1 MLSMTIA
8 ANADSPSSAIQMLDV
23 NLVQRDAVGARNDC
37 WDDAPMDARVQCAPL
52 EPEHGYLSVVVTV
65 GATSST
71 DIVVA
76 YESMDLT
83 ATGGTDYVALDG
95 SLTIAPG
102 ELTGSFRV
110 DFIDDLVEE
119 GNEEFV
125 VKITPPEG
133 VDIAHDYL
141 HVTIIDEESIKI
153 TVVDSS
159 EDEGH
164 PMGMFVDVNFSQL
177 ISWPF
182 SIGLGTTAGTAGPS
196 DYFELDGAMI
206 SWEPSLSMSST
217 SGLTFRHMLRDD
229 SLDEPAETYTL
240 FIEGQQYLS
249 MDRGSAT
256 MTIRDNDDPPSVSIA
271 DASGVEDSVGKLSF
285 DVTLNTP
292 SAKEIT
298 LGYATADD
306 TATAASDYTHTNGT
320 LTFSAG
326 EITKTIDVPVLEDG
340 SPEEDETFTVTLSN
354 AFNAT
359 IGDGTGTGTI
369 QDDDPVPTALS
380 IEDVEGLESSDAL
393 EFPVTLTGDRE
404 AMTTVTVDYATSD
417 GTGTAGSDYTE
428 MSGTLTFATDMTR
441 RTIRVPLL
449 DDETDEPDETFVVTL
464 SNSSGAMLDDSEATG
479 TIRDNDATS
488 AGIALTATPARVLE
502 DAGATVV
509 AVTATLDAGARTGAT
524 EVTVSVAGSGD
535 ADAVDFQNVP
545 SFTITIAAGDKSGT
559 GTFTLTPIDDEL
571 DESDETLSVTGTSDL
586 PVTGVEVELADDDA
600 TSSSISLTAEPPR
613 VSEGGGATRVEVTAT
628 LDAGART
635 VSTTVAVTVSGS
647 GNADAVDFADVAD
660 FTIMIAAG
668 DTSGSG
674 TFTLTPEDDNVDE
687 SDETLNVDGSSV
699 LPVTADTVALAD
711 DDQPSAAIL
720 LSASPGRI
728 SEDGGARRLRVRA
741 TLDASARAVATTVSV
756 SVSGSGRPDAV
767 DYAATATAFDITI
780 AAGETAGTGTFTVTP
795 EDDEVD
801 ERDEVLDIAGTSNLP
816 VTPTSVTLADDEQ
829 TSTEIL
835 LSAVPSTVS
844 EGAGATPVE
853 VTATLDAGART
864 VSTTVAVTVSGSGNA
879 DAVDFADVRGFTITI
894 AAGDTSGSGNFTL
907 TPEDDN
913 VDESDETLNV
923 DGSSVLP
930 VTADTVALADDDQPS
945 AAILLS
951 ASPGR
956 ISEDGGARRLR
967 VRATLDSSART
978 VATTVSVSVSGSGR
992 PDAVDYAASAT
1003 AFDITIAAGET
1014 AGTRTFT
1021 VTPEDDEV
1029 DERDEVLDIAGT
1041 SNLPVTPTSVTLTDD
1056 DQTSTEI
1063 LLSAVPSTVSEGAGA
1078 TPVEVTAT
1086 LDAGARTVSTTV
1098 AVTVSGSGNA
1108 DAVDFADV
1116 RGFTITIA
1124 AGDTS
1129 GSGTFTLT
1137 PEDDNVDESDET
1149 LNVDG
1154 SSVLPVTADT
1164 VALADDDQ
1172 PSAAILLSA
1181 SPGRISEDGGARRL
1195 RVRATLDSSA
1205 RAVATTV
1212 SVSVSGSGR
1221 PDAVDYAATAT
1232 AFDIT
1237 IAAGETA
1244 GTRTFTVTPE
1254 DDEVDERD
1262 EVLDIAGTSDL
1273 PVTPTSVTLTDDEQT
1288 STEILLSAVPS
1299 TVSEGAGAT
1308 PVEVTAT
1315 LDAGARTVSTTVAVT
1330 VSGSGNADA
1339 VGFISVRD
1347 FTITIAAGATSGR
1360 ATFTLTPEDD
1370 NVAESSETVTVDG
1383 RSDIPVTQTSVTLT
1397 DDDVASSGIVLS
1409 ASPSLV
1415 SEDGG
1420 AVGVKVTASLNGAA
1434 RQAATTVSVSVAGS
1448 GNPRAVD
1455 FQAVEDFSITI
1466 AANAA
1471 SGAGTFTLTPRD
1483 DATAEAD
1490 ETLTVSGA
1498 SDLPVT
1504 PATVTLADDDDPS
1517 TRILLSA
1524 VPERVSEGDGPT
1536 SVTVTATLD
1545 RALRQQ
1551 ATPVT
1556 VTVSGSGDAGAAD
1569 FAAVADFSIT
1579 IPANA
1584 ASGAG
1589 TFTLTP
1595 RDDATAEADET
1606 LTVSGASDLPVT
1618 PATVTLAD
1626 DDDPS
1631 TRILLSAVPERVSEG
1646 DGPTPVTVTA
1656 TLDRALRQQATTVTV
1671 MVSGSGDAGAAD
1683 FEAVADFSI
1692 TIPANAASGAGT
1704 FTLTPRDDATAEAD
1718 ETLTVSGASDLPVTP
1733 ATVTLADDDDPS
1745 TRILLSAVPGLISE
1759 GDGPTSV
1766 TVTATLDRALR
1777 QQATPVAV
1785 MVSGSG
1791 DAGAA
1796 DFEAVA
1802 DFSITIPANAASGA
1816 GTFTLTPR
1824 DDATAEADETLT
1836 VSGASDLPVTPATVT
1851 LADDDDPSTRILL
1864 SAVPGRVS
1872 EGDGATPVTVTAT
1885 LDRALRQQETAVTV
1899 TVSGS
1904 GDAGAVDFA
1913 AVADFAITIPANAA
1927 SGAGTFTLTPG
1938 DDATAEADETLTVS
1952 GASDLPVTPA
1962 TVTLADDDD
1971 PSTRILLSAVP
1982 ERVSEGDGP
1991 TPVTVTA
1998 TLDRALRQQ
2007 ETTVTVMVS
2016 GSGDAGAADFEA
2028 VADFSITI
2036 PANAASG
2043 AETFTLTPEDDAMV
2057 ESNETLTVSGA
2068 SDLPVTPAVVTL
2080 ADDDEVSTRILLFL
2094 TVDPPRASEGD
2105 GEILVTVTAEVD
2117 RGVRPDESRIR
2128 VAVSGSGDP
2137 NAVDFAA
2144 VTDFEIVIPANARNG
2159 TGTFTV
2165 VPEDDGIPEADELL
2179 TISGVSDLPVSP
2191 ATLEL
2196 LDDDEAS
2203 MRILLSADPAR
2214 VSEGDGPVTVTVT
2227 ASLDRG
2233 LRQEATTVTV
2243 SVTGGGDPN
2252 AVDFAAVT
2260 DFEIVIPANAP
2271 NGSGTFTVVPKDDL
2285 IVEADEVLTV
2295 SGVADLPVRPATM
2308 ELLDDDEASGR
2319 ILLSADPARVSE
2331 GDGPVTVTVTAT
2343 LDRGLRQEA
2352 TTVTVSVTG
2361 GGDPNAVD
2369 FAAVADFDIVIP
2381 ANAPNGSGTF
2391 TVVPEDDLIVE
2402 ADEVLTVSG
2411 VADLPVRPATME
2423 LLDDDEA
2430 SGRILLAADP
2440 ARVSE
2445 GDGPVAVTVT
2455 ASLDRGLRQ
2464 KATTVAVSV
2473 SGGGDADAVDFA
2485 AVADFRI
2492 IIAANAPSGT
2502 GTFTL
2507 RPEDDAEDEADE
2519 TLTVTGESDLPVTSA
2534 SVVLADDD
2542 EMTSRVLSIA
2552 DAEAAE
2558 GAGEVRFA
2566 VTLDGPSAAEVT
2578 VGYATADPAESVDPV
2593 AGAGV
2598 DYESASGTL
2607 TFAPGEVS
2615 RTIGVSVIDDSL
2627 DEPDE
2632 TFALV
2637 LADPRG
2643 ATLGRGSALGTIRD
2657 DDEPPALSIA
2667 GDAGPEDVGE
2677 LVFSVTLMARAL
2689 TEVTVNYATMDD
2701 TAIAGDDYGRVEGTL
2716 TFALG
2721 ETAKTIRVAVVDDA
2735 VDEADEEVF
2744 AVALSGPSGATLAHA
2759 LATGVIRDDDEPPAL
2774 SVADAAGDEDVGA
2787 LEFAVSLSVPSGIEV
2802 SASYATADG
2811 TATAGGDY
2819 AAATGTLMFAPGE
2832 VSRTIAVSVIDDSL
2846 DEPDETFTLVLSD
2859 LQGAALGRGSALGTI
2874 RDDDE
2879 PPALSIAG
2887 DTGSED
2893 VGELVFSVTLMA
2905 RAPTEVTV
2913 NYATMDDTAI
2923 AGDDY
2928 EPVEGTLTFA
2938 PGETAKT
2945 IRVAVVDDALY
2956 EADEESF
2963 AVTLSGPSGATLA
2976 HSLATGVIR
2985 DDDEPPALSVADAA
2999 GDEDVGALEFAV
3011 KLSAPS
3017 GIEVS
3022 VSYAT
3027 ADGTATAGSD
3037 YMAATGTLLF
3047 APGEVSQTI
3056 RVAVL
3061 DDTLHEADEEAF
3073 SLALSELRNA
3083 TAADDSATGTIRDND
3098 LAPPSVA
3105 GDLPAALLCVGGAPY
3120 ELDLAD
3126 YFDGKELRFS
3136 AVSSTPRVATATLA
3150 GSRLTVAPASEGQS
3164 SVTVTASNDA
3174 GSVSGSIGVRVVTDP
3189 AELEA
3194 VESVL
3199 ASIGRAVLTGV
3210 TESVRARFDSRR
3222 AVGEQGASTNA
3233 QRNRAQA
3240 IPDVGVFVGNQLPGP
3255 PIHGTGSTG
3264 RDGRRL
3270 FEPQVPG
3277 DDWSETMNR
3286 TYRRGMVPF
3295 SFSLDSTQ
3303 SGSTGPAWGVWGRAD
3318 AHRFESG
3325 IDGNSHDGTLTAVHL
3340 GADARVGDW
3349 LAGVSVARSAADAD
3363 YRFERSTDACGGG
3376 GVGDG
3381 MVDAELTS
3389 VHPYVGRQIGRG
3401 SVWAT
3406 LGAGGGEVTVER
3418 CETGQRNEADLSMRL
3433 AALGGRHPFAGGERI
3448 EISVVEEIGVLD
3460 LTTGDAPGPVGDRSV
3475 SVGQARLGLE
3485 AAGVAPADCDC
3496 SLTTFVRAFARGD
3509 WGDGATGAGLEL
3521 AAGVRFRNLPRRLGI
3536 DAGIRALAVHSAE
3549 DAKEHSANLTFSLLP
3564 KADGTGWQAS
3574 LAWRRGASDARLDTL
3589 GGTAPWIAP
3598 AANLPG
3604 AKRHWIAQS
3613 RLGYGIRLPRG
3624 FATPFV
3630 ELDAGHSER
3639 GGARFGVR
3647 HEFGDRVRG
3656 LVLEWGIE
3664 PSSLANGGSRILLE
3678 ALGRF

>member
-1 MLSMTIA
+1 M
-8 ANADSPSSAIQMLDV
+8 
-23 NLVQRDAVGARNDC
+23 
-37 WDDAPMDARVQCAPL
+37 
-52 EPEHGYLSVVVTV
+52 
-65 GATSST
+65 
-71 DIVVA
+71 
-76 YESMDLT
+76 
-83 ATGGTDYVALDG
+83 
-95 SLTIAPG
+95 
-102 ELTGSFRV
+102 
-110 DFIDDLVEE
+110 EE
-119 GNEEFV
+119 GNETFV
-125 VKITPPEG
+125 VKITPPED
-133 VDIAHDYL
+133 VDLMHDYI

-153 TVVDSS
+153 TVADSS
-159 EDEGH
+159 EDEGRFF
-164 PMGMFVDVNFSQL
+164 GMRVSATFSDVVF
-177 ISWPF
+177 WPF
-182 SIGLGTTAGTAGPS
+182 SVGVGTIAGTAGPS
-196 DYFELDGAMI
+196 DYVESDDSITIWSYPLPGGANGVNFGHYLI
-206 SWEPSLSMSST
+206 
-217 SGLTFRHMLRDD
+217 DD

-240 FIEGQQYLS
+240 FIEGHQYLS
-249 MDRGSAT
+249 MDRGSGT
-256 MTIRDNDDPPSVSIA
+256 MTIRDNDDPPEASIA
-271 DASGVEDSVGKLSF
+271 DVSGLEDSVGNLRF
-285 DVTLNTP
+285 DVTLDTA
-292 SAKEIT
+292 SGKEIT
-298 LGYATADD
+298 LDYATADD
-306 TATAASDYTHTNGT
+306 TATAGSDYTQTNET

-326 EITKTIDVPVLEDG
+326 ETTKTIDVPVLEDG
-340 SPEEDETFTVTLSN
+340 SPEEDETFTVTLSKAVN
-354 AFNAT
+354 VT
-359 IGDGTGTGTI
+359 IGDSTGTGTI
-369 QDDDPVPTALS
+369 LDDDPVPAALS
-380 IEDVEGLESSDAL
+380 IGDVEGLESRAAL
-393 EFPVTLTGDRE
+393 RFPVTLTGDRE
-404 AMTTVTVDYATSD
+404 AGTTVTVDYATSD
-417 GTGTAGSDYTE
+417 ATGTAGSDYTQT
-428 MSGTLTFATDMTR
+428 MGTLTFAPDVTR

-449 DDETDEPDETFVVTL
+449 DDAVDEPDETFGVTL

-488 AGIALTATPARVLE
+488 TEITLTAAPARVSE
-502 DAGATVV
+502 DAGATDV

-613 VSEGGGATRVEVTAT
+613 VSEGGGATPVEVTATLDAGARSEATTVTVTVSGSGNADAVDFADVADFTITIAAGDTSGSGNFTLTPEDDNVDESDETLNVDGSSVLPVTADTVALADDDQPSAAILLSASPGRISEDGGARRLRVNATLDSSARAVATTVSVSVSGSGRPDAVDYAATATAFDITIAAGATAGTRTFTVTPEDDEVDERDEVLDIAGTSNLPVTPTSVTLTDDEQTSTEILLSAVPSTVSEGAGATPVEVTAT

-635 VSTTVAVTVSGS
+635 VSTTVAVTVTGS

-660 FTIMIAAG
+660 FTITIAAG
-668 DTSGSG
+668 ARSGAG
-674 TFTLTPEDDNVDE
+674 NFTLTPEDDNVDE

-767 DYAATATAFDITI
+767 DYAASATAFDITI
-780 AAGETAGTGTFTVTP
+780 AAGATAGTRTFTVTP

-816 VTPTSVTLADDEQ
+816 VTPTSVTLADDDQ
-829 TSTEIL
+829 TSTEIV

-894 AAGDTSGSGNFTL
+894 
-907 TPEDDN
+907 P
-913 VDESDETLNV
+913 
-923 DGSSVLP
+923 
-930 VTADTVALADDDQPS
+930 
-945 AAILLS
+945 
-951 ASPGR
+951 
-956 ISEDGGARRLR
+956 
-967 VRATLDSSART
+967 
-978 VATTVSVSVSGSGR
+978 
-992 PDAVDYAASAT
+992 
-1003 AFDITIAAGET
+1003 
-1014 AGTRTFT
+1014 
-1021 VTPEDDEV
+1021 
-1029 DERDEVLDIAGT
+1029 
-1041 SNLPVTPTSVTLTDD
+1041 
-1056 DQTSTEI
+1056 
-1063 LLSAVPSTVSEGAGA
+1063 
-1078 TPVEVTAT
+1078 
-1086 LDAGARTVSTTV
+1086 
-1098 AVTVSGSGNA
+1098 
-1108 DAVDFADV
+1108 
-1116 RGFTITIA
+1116 

-1181 SPGRISEDGGARRL
+1181 SPGRIAEDGGASP
-1195 RVRATLDSSA
+1195 VQVTATLDSSA

-1221 PDAVDYAATAT
+1221 PDAVDYAASAT

-1237 IAAGETA
+1237 IAAGATA

-1339 VGFISVRD
+1339 VDFADVRGFTITIPAGDTSGSGTFTLTPEDDNVDESDETLNVDGSSVLPVTADTVALADDDQPSAAILLSASPGRIAEDGGASPVQVTATLDSSAGAVATTVSVSVSGSGRPDAVDYAATATAFDITIAAGATAGTRTFTVTPEDDEVDERDEVLDIAGTSNLPVTPTSVTLADDDQTSTEIVLSAVPSTVSEGAGATPVEVTATLDAGARTVSTTVTVEVTGSGDPDAVDFASVRD
-1347 FTITIAAGATSGR
+1347 LKIMIAAGATSGR
-1360 ATFTLTPEDD
+1360 WTFTLTPDDD

-1420 AVGVKVTASLNGAA
+1420 AVGVRVTASLNGAVS
-1434 RQAATTVSVSVAGS
+1434 QAATTVSVSVAGS

-1455 FQAVEDFSITI
+1455 FQPVADFTITI

-1471 SGAGTFTLTPRD
+1471 SGTGTFTLTPRD

-1490 ETLTVSGA
+1490 ETLTMSGA

-1504 PATVTLADDDDPS
+1504 PTTVTLADDDDPSTRILLSAVPERVSEGDGPTSVTVTATLDRALRQQATAVTVSVSGSGDPDAAEFAAVPDFSITIPANAASGTETFTLTPRDDATAEADETLTMSGASDLPVTPTTVTLADDDDPS

-1556 VTVSGSGDAGAAD
+1556 VMVSGSGDAGAAD
-1569 FAAVADFSIT
+1569 FAAVPDFSIT

-1618 PATVTLAD
+1618 PTTVTLAD

-1646 DGPTPVTVTA
+1646 DGPTSVTVTA
-1656 TLDRALRQQATTVTV
+1656 TLDRALRQQATAVTVT
-1671 MVSGSGDAGAAD
+1671 VSGSGDAGAAD
-1683 FEAVADFSI
+1683 FAAVADFSI
-1692 TIPANAASGAGT
+1692 TIPANAASGEGT

-1718 ETLTVSGASDLPVTP
+1718 ETLTVSGASDLPVT
-1733 ATVTLADDDDPS
+1733 S
-1745 TRILLSAVPGLISE
+1745 T
-1759 GDGPTSV
+1759 
-1766 TVTATLDRALR
+1766 
-1777 QQATPVAV
+1777 
-1785 MVSGSG
+1785 
-1791 DAGAA
+1791 
-1796 DFEAVA
+1796 
-1802 DFSITIPANAASGA
+1802 
-1816 GTFTLTPR
+1816 
-1824 DDATAEADETLT
+1824 
-1836 VSGASDLPVTPATVT
+1836 
-1851 LADDDDPSTRILL
+1851 
-1864 SAVPGRVS
+1864 
-1872 EGDGATPVTVTAT
+1872 
-1885 LDRALRQQETAVTV
+1885 
-1899 TVSGS
+1899 
-1904 GDAGAVDFA
+1904 
-1913 AVADFAITIPANAA
+1913 
-1927 SGAGTFTLTPG
+1927 
-1938 DDATAEADETLTVS
+1938 
-1952 GASDLPVTPA
+1952 

-1991 TPVTVTA
+1991 TSVTVTA

-2007 ETTVTVMVS
+2007 ATAVTVSVS

-2043 AETFTLTPEDDAMV
+2043 AETFTLTPRDDATA
-2057 ESNETLTVSGA
+2057 EADETLTMSGA
-2068 SDLPVTPAVVTL
+2068 SDLPVTPTTVTLADDDDPSTRILLSAVPERVSEGDGPTSVTVTATLDRALRQQATAVTVSVSGSGDAGAADFEAVADFSITIPANAASGAETFTLTPRDDATAEADETLTMSGASDLPVTPTTVTLADDDDPSTRILLSAVPERVSEGDGPTSVTVTATLDRALRQQATAVTVSVSGSGDAGAADFEAVADFEITIPANAASGEGTFTLTPRDDATVEADETLTMSGASDLPVTPTTVTLADDDDPSTRILLSAVPERVSEGDGPTSVTVTATLDRALRQQATTVTVTVSGSGDAGAADFAAVPDFSITIPANAASGEGTFTLTPEDDETVESDERLTVSGMSDLPVTPAAVTL

-2094 TVDPPRASEGD
+2094 TVDPPRGSEGD
-2105 GEILVTVTAEVD
+2105 GEIRVTVTAAVD
-2117 RGVRPDESRIR
+2117 RGVRPDETRIR
-2128 VAVSGSGDP
+2128 VSVSGSGDP
-2137 NAVDFAA
+2137 DAVDFAP
-2144 VTDFEIVIPANARNG
+2144 IP
-2159 TGTFTV
+2159 
-2165 VPEDDGIPEADELL
+2165 
-2179 TISGVSDLPVSP
+2179 
-2191 ATLEL
+2191 
-2196 LDDDEAS
+2196 
-2203 MRILLSADPAR
+2203 
-2214 VSEGDGPVTVTVT
+2214 
-2227 ASLDRG
+2227 
-2233 LRQEATTVTV
+2233 
-2243 SVTGGGDPN
+2243 
-2252 AVDFAAVT
+2252 
-2260 DFEIVIPANAP
+2260 
-2271 NGSGTFTVVPKDDL
+2271 
-2285 IVEADEVLTV
+2285 
-2295 SGVADLPVRPATM
+2295 
-2308 ELLDDDEASGR
+2308 
-2319 ILLSADPARVSE
+2319 
-2331 GDGPVTVTVTAT
+2331 
-2343 LDRGLRQEA
+2343 
-2352 TTVTVSVTG
+2352 
-2361 GGDPNAVD
+2361 
-2369 FAAVADFDIVIP
+2369 DFDIVIP
-2381 ANAPNGSGTF
+2381 ANAPEGRQTF

-2411 VADLPVRPATME
+2411 VADLPVTPATME

-2430 SGRILLAADP
+2430 SGRIVLSADP

-2464 KATTVAVSV
+2464 EATTVTVSV
-2473 SGGGDADAVDFA
+2473 SGGGDPDAVDFDP
-2485 AVADFRI
+2485 VADFTI
-2492 IIAANAPSGT
+2492 TIAANAANGT

-2507 RPEDDAEDEADE
+2507 TPEDDAEDEADE
-2519 TLTVTGESDLPVTSA
+2519 TLALTGESDLPVTPA

-2542 EMTSRVLSIA
+2542 EMASRVLSIA

-2578 VGYATADPAESVDPV
+2578 VGYATADPAGSVDPV
-2593 AGAGV
+2593 AGVGI
-2598 DYESASGTL
+2598 DYESAAGTL

-2615 RTIGVSVIDDSL
+2615 RTIRVSVLDDSL

-2637 LADPRG
+2637 LSDPRG
-2643 ATLGRGSALGTIRD
+2643 ARLGRGSALGTIRD

-2667 GDAGPEDVGE
+2667 GDTGPEDVGE
-2677 LVFSVTLMARAL
+2677 LVFSVTLMARAPA
-2689 TEVTVNYATMDD
+2689 EVTVNYATMDD
-2701 TAIAGDDYGRVEGTL
+2701 TAIAGDDYVPVEGTL
-2716 TFALG
+2716 TFAPG

-2735 VDEADEEVF
+2735 VDEADEEMF
-2744 AVALSGPSGATLAHA
+2744 AVTLSGHSGATLAHSR
-2759 LATGVIRDDDEPPAL
+2759 ATGVIRDDDEPPAL

-2787 LEFAVSLSVPSGIEV
+2787 LEFEVTLSAPSGIEV
-2802 SASYATADG
+2802 SAPYATKDG
-2811 TATAGGDY
+2811 TATAGSDY
-2819 AAATGTLMFAPGE
+2819 VAASGTLMFAPGE
-2832 VSRTIAVSVIDDSL
+2832 VT
-2846 DEPDETFTLVLSD
+2846 
-2859 LQGAALGRGSALGTI
+2859 
-2874 RDDDE
+2874 
-2879 PPALSIAG
+2879 
-2887 DTGSED
+2887 
-2893 VGELVFSVTLMA
+2893 
-2905 RAPTEVTV
+2905 
-2913 NYATMDDTAI
+2913 
-2923 AGDDY
+2923 
-2928 EPVEGTLTFA
+2928 
-2938 PGETAKT
+2938 
-2945 IRVAVVDDALY
+2945 
-2956 EADEESF
+2956 
-2963 AVTLSGPSGATLA
+2963 
-2976 HSLATGVIR
+2976 
-2985 DDDEPPALSVADAA
+2985 
-2999 GDEDVGALEFAV
+2999 
-3011 KLSAPS
+3011 
-3017 GIEVS
+3017 
-3022 VSYAT
+3022 
-3027 ADGTATAGSD
+3027 
-3037 YMAATGTLLF
+3037 
-3047 APGEVSQTI
+3047 QTI
-3056 RVAVL
+3056 RVAIL
-3061 DDTLHEADEEAF
+3061 DDAANEADEETF
-3073 SLALSELRNA
+3073 ELTLARLVNA
-3083 TAADDSATGTIRDND
+3083 TAADVSATGTIRDND

-3126 YFDGKELRFS
+3126 YFAGNELRFS
-3136 AVSSTPRVATATLA
+3136 AVSSTPLVATAALD
-3150 GSRLTVAPASEGQS
+3150 GSRLIVTPASEGES

-3174 GSVSGSIGVRVVTDP
+3174 GSASGSIGVRVVTDP

-3210 TESVRARFDSRR
+3210 TDSVRARFGPRS
-3222 AVGEQGASTNA
+3222 AIGEQSASTNV
-3233 QRNRAQA
+3233 QRGRTQVVPGASA
-3240 IPDVGVFVGNQLPGP
+3240 VLGNQWPGP
-3255 PIHGTGSTG
+3255 AMHGTRSGGWDGSG
-3264 RDGRRL
+3264 F
-3270 FEPQVPG
+3270 FEPQVSG
-3277 DDWSETMNR
+3277 DDWFETMNR
-3286 TYRRGMVPF
+3286 SYRRGMVPF
-3295 SFSLDSTQ
+3295 SFSLDSAQ
-3303 SGSTGPAWGVWGRAD
+3303 SASTGPAWAVWGRAD

-3349 LAGVSVARSAADAD
+3349 LAGVSVARSAAEAD
-3363 YRFERSTDACGGG
+3363 YRFERSVDACGGG

-3406 LGAGGGEVTVER
+3406 LGAGSGEVSVER
-3418 CETGQRNEADLSMRL
+3418 CETGRRNETDLSMRL

-3448 EISVVEEIGVLD
+3448 EVSVVEEISVLD
-3460 LTTGDAPGPVGDRSV
+3460 LTTGDALGPVGDRSV

-3485 AAGVAPADCDC
+3485 ATGVAPPDCDC
-3496 SLTTFVRAFARGD
+3496 SLTTFVRGLARGD
-3509 WGDGATGAGLEL
+3509 WGDGATGGGLEL

-3549 DAKEHSANLTFSLLP
+3549 DASEQSANLTFSILP

-3574 LAWRRGASDARLDTL
+3574 LAWRRGASDARLAAL
-3589 GGTAPWIAP
+3589 GGNSPWSAP
-3598 AANLPG
+3598 AGSLPG
-3604 AKRHWIAQS
+3604 AEAQWIAQS

-3624 FATPFV
+3624 SATPFV
-3630 ELDAGHSER
+3630 ELDAGHSGR

-3664 PSSLANGGSRILLE
+3664 QSSLGSAGSRILLE